1 VPNSAESQKTVLIV
15 DDDNDVRGA
24 LETRLLKANFRVLS
38 ASSGSEA
45 LNLAE
50 LHRPDAITLDVR
62 LPDLDGVE
70 VANRLRSADRTAATP
85 IVFVTGNLDSHVR
98 EAAHWMSDTY
108 FLRKPYDS
116 ELLIVALQRAIRH
129 VDGPDSECD
138 VNQSAD
144 GTLPGDEYHG
154 EFGDPFACIPGGSN
168 DGGVQLLPSRRISRR
183 TVDPSDAFRM
193 YDLVDDVTH
202 DARSTLFVI
211 SELTS
216 LVCDGLGGDEHTEQR
231 RLLRVVRDRT
241 AELRQL
247 FDMLLTGAKVQ
258 ADLIRNSPEQIPL
271 AEFLRLVVSD
281 CRRHASRKNCTL
293 EISSD
298 RELAALGGDVE
309 LARISLLSLFAHV
322 VHAAEHE
329 SEIRLRV
336 GMATHRG
343 RPAARFLLE
352 ARSRLELTPDAESDL
367 EWDQTRRALQLGSG
381 PKLAL
386 AAVLAQLNGGRISIE
401 GDRRQMSAEL
411 LVPMAEVAALV

>member
-1 VPNSAESQKTVLIV
+1 MPHTAASQKTVLIV

-24 LETRLLKANFRVLS
+24 LETRLLKADFRVLS
-38 ASSGSEA
+38 ADCGREA
-45 LNLAE
+45 LHLAE

-62 LPDLDGVE
+62 LPDMDGVE
-70 VANRLRSADRTAATP
+70 VANRLRTADRTAATP

-98 EAAHWMSDTY
+98 EAAHWMNDTY

-116 ELLIVALQRAIRH
+116 ELLIVALERAIRH
-129 VDGPDSECD
+129 AEDPGAGLAADQFAEGT
-138 VNQSAD
+138 SAAD
-144 GTLPGDEYHG
+144 DDDG
-154 EFGDPFACIPGGSN
+154 EFGEPFAG
-168 DGGVQLLPSRRISRR
+168 ISRHDCGDDEPAMSPR
-183 TVDPSDAFRM
+183 RVSVGGANPSDAFRM

-216 LVCDGLGGDEHTEQR
+216 LACDGLGGDEHTEQR

-258 ADLIRNSPEQIPL
+258 ADLIRNCPEQIPL
-271 AEFLRLVVSD
+271 SEFLRLVVSD
-281 CRRHASRKNCTL
+281 CKRYAGRKNCAL
-293 EISSD
+293 EVSADRDLSS
-298 RELAALGGDVE
+298 LSGDVE

-329 SEIRLRV
+329 SEIELRV
-336 GMATHRG
+336 GAATHRG
-343 RPAARFLLE
+343 RPAARFVLE
-352 ARSRLELTPDAESDL
+352 ARSRLELTPSDESEL
-367 EWDQTRRALQLGSG
+367 EWEQTRRALPLGSG

-401 GDRRQMSAEL
+401 GDRRRMSAEL
-411 LVPMAEVAALV
+411 LVPLVEAAVLA